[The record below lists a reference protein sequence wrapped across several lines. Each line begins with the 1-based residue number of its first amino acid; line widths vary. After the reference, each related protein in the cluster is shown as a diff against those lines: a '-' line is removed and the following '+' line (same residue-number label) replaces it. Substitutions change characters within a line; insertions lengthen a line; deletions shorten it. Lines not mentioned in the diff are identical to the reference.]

1 MLDKLKA
8 KGREVLVLF
17 TAVAMLLSVALGV
30 VGDALLMLMIGAVG
44 WLLSETDEGG
54 K

>member
-1 MLDKLKA
+1 MLEQLKA
-8 KGREVLVLF
+8 KGREVLVLL

-30 VGDALLMLMIGAVG
+30 VSDALMMLMIGVVG
-44 WLLSETDEGG
+44 WLLSEQS

>member
-1 MLDKLKA
+1 MMDQLKA

-17 TAVAMLLSVALGV
+17 TAVAMLLSVATGI
-30 VGDALLMLMIGAVG
+30 VGDAIMMLLIGALG
-44 WLLSETDEGG
+44 WINSQPSD

>member
-1 MLDKLKA
+1 MLDQLRA
-8 KGREVLVLF
+8 KGREVLVLL

-30 VGDALLMLMIGAVG
+30 VGDAMMMLIVGATG
-44 WLLSETDEGG
+44 WFLSQSSD

>member
-1 MLDKLKA
+1 MLDQLKA

-30 VGDALLMLMIGAVG
+30 VGDAMLMLLVGAIG
-44 WLLSETDEGG
+44 WINSQPE
-54 K
+54 KK

>member
-1 MLDKLKA
+1 MLDQLKA
-8 KGREVLVLF
+8 KGREVLVVL

-30 VGDALLMLMIGAVG
+30 VGDAIMLLMVGVVG
-44 WLLSETDEGG
+44 WVLSDTDT

>member
-1 MLDKLKA
+1 MIDQLKA
-8 KGREVLVLF
+8 KGREVLVVF

-30 VGDALLMLMIGAVG
+30 VGDAIMLLLTGALG
-44 WLLSETDEGG
+44 WAMSQGDE

>member
-1 MLDKLKA
+1 MMDQLKA

-30 VGDALLMLMIGAVG
+30 VGDAILMLLIGAVG
-44 WLLSETDEGG
+44 WLNSQPGD